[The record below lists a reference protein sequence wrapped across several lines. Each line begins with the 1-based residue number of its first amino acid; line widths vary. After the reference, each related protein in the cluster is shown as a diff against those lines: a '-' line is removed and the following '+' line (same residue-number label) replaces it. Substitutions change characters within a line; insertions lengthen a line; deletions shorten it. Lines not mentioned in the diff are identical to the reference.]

1 MRQSQGAVV
10 KQFIRQS
17 PLRRPRVRLGV
28 IALKVVQVLN
38 DVVTVDGTSADDVEF
53 VV

>member
-1 MRQSQGAVV
+1 MCQSHGAVV

-17 PLRRPRVRLGV
+17 PLRRPHVCLRV

-38 DVVTVDGTSADDVEF
+38 DVVTVDGTSTDDVEF